1 MKRNNYMV
9 ISLILCFLLLIPQIS
24 GCGSND
30 GANSDGANQGANEEV
45 KPIELV
51 YSSGYAK
58 NHPQVGVLAE
68 QWMEKIYE
76 ATEGRVKMR
85 GVYSGALLKAEDTL
99 EGVMKQTADAGSLVV
114 SFWPGQ
120 LKLTNAISGTIDL
133 DLGNKLDLRGVSEVT
148 SKIFEEFPEFTEEYQ
163 KLGVTPLFWVP
174 SPPYAILFNDP
185 VETVAD
191 LQGKKVRS
199 FGGHIPKLLE
209 AGGAVPLTVAFGEI
223 YTSLQTGVL
232 DGAMTD
238 PPAMLSGKFEEVS
251 KHLTTTGPTIGAL
264 TAAAPVFFVIN
275 NDSFS
280 KLSEK
285 DQEIVKQV
293 SREMIAIGAEAM
305 AKEVDRSIAEMESKG
320 VTVHHLSEAETQK
333 WADNC
338 PDWYSELAETLNKD
352 GYRGTEIVNKYLEF
366 ANDYI
371 AKN

>member
-1 MKRNNYMV
+1 VRYYNLIKLETGKSKGGCQMKRNNLLAIFLV
-9 ISLILCFLLLIPQIS
+9 LSLLFFIPQIS
-24 GCGSND
+24 GCSSQD
-30 GANSDGANQGANEEV
+30 GADKEGEL

-68 QWMEKIYE
+68 EWMEKIYE

-99 EGVMKQTADAGSLVV
+99 EGVMKQTADSGSLVV

-120 LKLTNAISGTIDL
+120 LKLTNALSSIIDL
-133 DLGNKLDLRGVSEVT
+133 DLGNKLDLKGVSELT
-148 SKIFEEFPEFTEEYQ
+148 SKMFEEFPEFTEEYE

-174 SPPYAILFNDP
+174 SPPYAIISNEP
-185 VETVAD
+185 IETVAD
-191 LQGKKVRS
+191 LQGKKIRS

-264 TAAAPVFFVIN
+264 TGAAPVFFVIN
-275 NDSFS
+275 NESFS
-280 KLSEK
+280 KLSEE

-320 VTVHHLSEAETQK
+320 VTVHL
-333 WADNC
+333 
-338 PDWYSELAETLNKD
+338 P
-352 GYRGTEIVNKYLEF
+352 V
-366 ANDYI
+366 
-371 AKN
+371 